1 MPKTKPQ
8 PYLKALILSF
18 ISALAFAVN
27 NGTYAVDPEL
37 KEKTTNPIIFAI
49 SQINSSLNK
58 PSYMMF
64 FFIIIA
70 FVGFLRLIPGL
81 DRKNFKWN
89 IPFSLI
95 ASLFFLLCDSY
106 FYTNSWDKVFGS
118 TTALITSALKG
129 SGIAVLVFFV
139 YDVINRIKIEA
150 TKGESPAVKKLIKL
164 TAVIVVCWIPY
175 MIIMAPGGMSGDTR
189 DQFGQFMGITELCWS
204 PQTVVREPGDILLT
218 NHHPVFHTVILGI
231 FLKIG
236 EMLGSYAIGTE
247 LFAVIQCIFLAGSLA
262 YCTLKLRE
270 FGMSKKMVR
279 LTYVFFALF
288 PLFPLWG
295 MSLFK
300 DAPFTIAL
308 LVMTI
313 LLYDAF
319 RNPHGF
325 TKFKYFAL
333 SVFVML
339 LMLVRNNGFYL
350 VLLLVP
356 FVIIH
361 FRKDKKFLLK
371 MGCVLII
378 PLIIFKFG
386 YQGFFFD
393 AMGINQGSP
402 REMLSVPFQQTARY
416 ISEYGDEITP
426 EEEKNILAVLSD
438 EKDNTLEGIAARY
451 VPDRADSVK
460 AMYNKYATGEDLANY
475 FKTWAVQL
483 TKHPGVYVEAFLNL
497 NYSWFTFSSNWDY
510 LFIRGVD
517 DSLIS
522 QYLEGI
528 ENPQSTEDAKLFVFY
543 VVYSLMKLPVIGVL
557 FEFSSYTWA
566 YVVLFIA
573 ALRRKR
579 HRELLA
585 CLPIFVNY
593 LICFV
598 GPVAYM
604 RYVIPMLAC
613 LPFAAFII
621 FSKSKMQAPENKK
634 EVKEDNEIWIK

>member
-18 ISALAFAVN
+18 ISALALSVN

-37 KEKTTNPIIFAI
+37 REKTSNPIVLAI

-58 PSYMMF
+58 PSYMLF
-64 FFIIIA
+64 FFVIIA
-70 FVGFLRLIPGL
+70 FIGFLRLIPKL
-81 DRKNFKWN
+81 DKKNFKWN

-106 FYTNSWDKVFGS
+106 FYTNSWDNVFGS
-118 TTALITSALKG
+118 TTAIITSALRG
-129 SGIAVLVFFV
+129 IGIAVLVFFV
-139 YDVINRIKIEA
+139 YDVINRIQIEA
-150 TKGESPAVKKLIKL
+150 TEGESPTAKKIVIL
-164 TAVIVVCWIPY
+164 TAIMIVCWIPY
-175 MIIMAPGGMSGDTR
+175 MVIIAPGGMSGDTR

-204 PQTVVREPGDILLT
+204 PQTVVRESGDILLT

-236 EMLGSYAIGTE
+236 ELLGSYAIGTE
-247 LFAVIQCIFLAGSLA
+247 LFAVIQCIFLAGSLS

-279 LTYVFFALF
+279 LTYFFFALF

-295 MSLFK
+295 MTLFK

-308 LVMTI
+308 LMLTI

-319 RNPHGF
+319 RNPRGF

-333 SVFVML
+333 AVFVTV
-339 LMLVRNNGFYL
+339 LMLVRNNGFYM

-361 FRKDKKFLLK
+361 FRKDRKFLLK
-371 MGCVLII
+371 MSCVLII

-426 EEEKNILAVLSD
+426 EEEAGILAVLGNETTD
-438 EKDNTLEGIAARY
+438 TLEGIAKKY

-460 AMYNKYATGEDLANY
+460 ELYNKYATGEDLANY

-483 TKHPGVYVEAFLNL
+483 TKHPDVYVEAFLNL
-497 NYSWFTFSSNWDY
+497 NYSWFTFSSNWDC

-517 DSLIS
+517 DKLIP
-522 QYLEGI
+522 QYLEGLDNY
-528 ENPQSTEDAKLFVFY
+528 EATADAKLFLFY
-543 VVYSLMKLPVIGVL
+543 TIYSFTKLPVIGVL

-573 ALRRKR
+573 AIRRKKYN
-579 HRELLA
+579 ELLA

-593 LICFV
+593 LICFL

-613 LPFAAFII
+613 IPFAVFIV
-621 FSKSKMQAPENKK
+621 FSKNKRQANECKK
-634 EVKEDNEIWIK
+634 EMTEDNEIWIK

>member
-1 MPKTKPQ
+1 MPKAKTQ
-8 PYLKALILSF
+8 PYLKAFILAVLSSFALVVSNGTHKVDPQLKETVSNSLIL
-18 ISALAFAVN
+18 
-27 NGTYAVDPEL
+27 
-37 KEKTTNPIIFAI
+37 AI
-49 SQINSSLNK
+49 SQIKSSIASPKYTVL
-58 PSYMMF
+58 F
-64 FFIIIA
+64 FVILA
-70 FVGFLRLIPGL
+70 FVAFLYLIPRVDKRNL
-81 DRKNFKWN
+81 KWN

-118 TTALITSALKG
+118 TTAVVTSGLKG
-129 SGIAVLVFFV
+129 IGIAVLVFFI
-139 YDVINRIKIEA
+139 YDIINRINFEL
-150 TKGESPAVKKLIKL
+150 TTGEVPRVKKFIVL
-164 TAVIVVCWIPY
+164 TAVMIVFWIPY
-175 MIIMAPGGMSGDTR
+175 MVILAPGAMAADTR
-189 DQFGQFMGITELCWS
+189 DQFGQFTGIVELCWS
-204 PQTVVREPGDILLT
+204 PGTVVREPSDILLT
-218 NHHPVFHTVILGI
+218 NHHPVFHTVLLGV

-236 EMLGSYAIGTE
+236 ELLGSYAIGTE

-270 FGMSKKMVR
+270 FGMSKKMVG
-279 LTYVFFALF
+279 LTYAFFALF

-300 DAPFTIAL
+300 DTPFTIAL

-350 VLLLVP
+350 VLLLVL

-371 MGCVLII
+371 IGCVLII

-386 YQGFFFD
+386 YQGLFFD

-426 EEEKNILAVLSD
+426 EEEKNILTVLGGN
-438 EKDNTLEGIAARY
+438 EYTLEEIGERY
-451 VPDRADSVK
+451 VPDRSDNVK
-460 AMYNKYATGEDLANY
+460 DTFNKNATTDDLINY
-475 FKTWAVQL
+475 FKTWASQL
-483 TKHPGVYVEAFLNL
+483 TKHPDVYIEAFLNL
-497 NYSWFTFSSNWDY
+497 NFSWFTFSANWDY
-510 LFIRGVD
+510 LYVNGVND
-517 DSLIS
+517 TLIP

-528 ENPQSTEDAKLFVFY
+528 ENPQSTQEAKSFLSQ
-543 VVYSLMKLPVIGVL
+543 SLYTIARVPLISVL

-566 YVVLFIA
+566 YVILFIA

-579 HRELLA
+579 HGELLA

-593 LICFV
+593 VICFV

-621 FSKSKMQAPENKK
+621 FSKSKMQSTDNE
-634 EVKEDNEIWIK
+634 EMTEDNEIWIK

>member
-1 MPKTKPQ
+1 MPKAKTQ
-8 PYLKALILSF
+8 PYLKAFILAVLSSFALVVSNGTHKVDPQLKETVSNSLIL
-18 ISALAFAVN
+18 
-27 NGTYAVDPEL
+27 
-37 KEKTTNPIIFAI
+37 AI
-49 SQINSSLNK
+49 SQIKSSIASPKYTVL
-58 PSYMMF
+58 F
-64 FFIIIA
+64 FVILA
-70 FVGFLRLIPGL
+70 FVAFLYLIPKVDKRNL
-81 DRKNFKWN
+81 KWN

-118 TTALITSALKG
+118 TTAVVTSGLKG
-129 SGIAVLVFFV
+129 IGIAVLVFFI
-139 YDVINRIKIEA
+139 YDIINRINFEL
-150 TKGESPAVKKLIKL
+150 TTGEVPRVKKFIVL
-164 TAVIVVCWIPY
+164 TAVMIVFWIPY
-175 MIIMAPGGMSGDTR
+175 MVILAPGAMAADTR
-189 DQFGQFMGITELCWS
+189 DQFGQFTGIVELCWS
-204 PQTVVREPGDILLT
+204 PGTVVREPSDILLT
-218 NHHPVFHTVILGI
+218 NHHPVFHTVLLGV

-236 EMLGSYAIGTE
+236 ELLGSYAIGTE

-270 FGMSKKMVR
+270 FGMSKKMVG
-279 LTYVFFALF
+279 LTYAFFALF

-300 DAPFTIAL
+300 DTPFTIAL

-371 MGCVLII
+371 IGCVLII

-416 ISEYGDEITP
+416 IAEYGDEITP
-426 EEEKNILAVLSD
+426 EEEESILTVLGGN
-438 EKDNTLEGIAARY
+438 EYTLEEIGERY
-451 VPDRADSVK
+451 VPDRSDNVK
-460 AMYNKYATGEDLANY
+460 DTFNKNATTDDLIDY
-475 FKTWAVQL
+475 FKTWASQL
-483 TKHPGVYVEAFLNL
+483 TKHPDVYIEAFLNL
-497 NYSWFTFSSNWDY
+497 NFSWFTFFSNWDY
-510 LFIRGVD
+510 LYVNGVND
-517 DSLIS
+517 KLIP
-522 QYLEGI
+522 QYLEGL
-528 ENPQSTEDAKLFVFY
+528 ENPQSTQEAKALLSQ
-543 VVYSLMKLPVIGVL
+543 SLYTVARLPLISAL

-566 YVVLFIA
+566 YVVLFLA
-573 ALRRKR
+573 ALRRKK
-579 HRELLA
+579 HKELLA
-585 CLPIFVNY
+585 CLPIFANY
-593 LICFV
+593 VICFV
-598 GPVAYM
+598 GPLAYM
-604 RYVIPMLAC
+604 RYVIPMLTC

-621 FSKSKMQAPENKK
+621 FSKNKEK
-634 EVKEDNEIWIK
+634 SPDDGEKITEDNEIWIK